1 MTVNDRILRY
11 LHSIAPDHATTGEIR
26 DQAKVP
32 SHQQVYMATQSMLRD
47 GRIQGWRNGSEWEF
61 WIDNDAG
68 HDTTQPPT
76 QIQTRSR
83 QTMPTHV
90 KSESQPD
97 TGPAQ
102 FEHLAQQVMSQ
113 HYGTHLHK
121 GYLSGV
127 DKLFDMVSSDGQIVG
142 DAKYYTLIGGERI
155 PPAKFSVIAEY
166 VWLMEKTAAS
176 RRFLVFG
183 NDIRVPQEW
192 LARYGNLVNNVEFYF
207 LGANAQLDQLR

>member
-11 LHSIAPDHATTGEIR
+11 LHSIAPDHATNGEIR
-26 DQAKVP
+26 AQAKVP
-32 SHQQVYMATQSMLRD
+32 SHQQVYMATQSMLRT

-61 WIDNDAG
+61 WIDDDAG
-68 HDTTQPPT
+68 RGAAQPSA
-76 QIQTRSR
+76 QIQSRSR
-83 QTMPTHV
+83 QTMPSHA

-97 TGPAQ
+97 TGAAQ
-102 FEHLAQQVMSQ
+102 FELLAQQVMSQ
-113 HYGTHLHK
+113 HYGAHLHK

-127 DKLFDMVSSDGQIVG
+127 DKLFDMVSDDGQIVG
-142 DAKYYTLIGGERI
+142 DAKYYTLVGGERI

-183 NDIRVPQEW
+183 NDIRVPQAW
-192 LARYGNLVNNVEFYF
+192 LARYGNLVSNVEFYF
-207 LGANAQLDQLR
+207 LGADGRLDQFR